1 MTGFYITGSINVP
14 TVDDAFRLVGSRLQ
28 PGVTRVSDGEP
39 GDRANWVL
47 TQADHF
53 LKNPTLDVVDGRAR
67 VRPGTAAS
75 FGLVDYHTVAAES
88 YAQFVAARQDGVLA
102 EEFALPGVDSNAVQR
117 G

>member
-1 MTGFYITGSINVP
+1 MTGFYIT
-14 TVDDAFRLVGSRLQ
+14 GSRLQ

-67 VRPGTAAS
+67 VRAGTTVS
-75 FGLVDYHTVAAES
+75 FGAVDYHTVAADS
-88 YAQFVAARQDGVLA
+88 WRSRTDLRRNGTAGGVGARRRRPD
-102 EEFALPGVDSNAVQR
+102 LPSLLRRFEVRRVTVHG
-117 G
+117 